1 MPTNTVTASIG
12 FDFKG
17 QHFSASTEIDVDNII
32 YHEDFF
38 SSVYLTIARDNN
50 IDIYSYQFEIMTD
63 QNIAFSN
70 EKGCAVGCII
80 NGELD
85 MKMLRENHQTK
96 DYLTSIDKIISQHIP
111 QNKRCKEI
119 TIAMK
124 EAYLL
129 GKKSK

>member
-1 MPTNTVTASIG
+1 VSNNTVTASIG

-17 QHFSASTEIDVDNII
+17 QHFSLSTEIDIDNII

-70 EKGCAVGCII
+70 GNGCVIGCII

-85 MKMLRENHQTK
+85 MKLLRESHQTK
-96 DYLTSIDKIISQHIP
+96 DYLTKIDIIIRQHIP
-111 QNKRCKEI
+111 PKKRCKEI
-119 TIAMK
+119 SIAMK

-129 GKKSK
+129 GKKSS